1 MKPVYFKPFGGF
13 AGPSW
18 IGLWGIRLKEK
29 EILTCPEC
37 EGHNLDENETRCW
50 DCDPE
55 GVDK

>member
-1 MKPVYFKPFGGF
+1 VYFKPFGGF

-18 IGLWGIRLKEK
+18 IGMWGIRLKEK
-29 EILTCPEC
+29 ETLTCPEC
-37 EGHNLDENETRCW
+37 DEGRNLNEDQTRCW